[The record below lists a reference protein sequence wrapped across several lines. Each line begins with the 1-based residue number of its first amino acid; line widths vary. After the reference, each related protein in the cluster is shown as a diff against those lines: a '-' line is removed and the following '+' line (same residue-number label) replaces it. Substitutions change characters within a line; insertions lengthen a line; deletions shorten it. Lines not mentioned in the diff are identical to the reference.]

1 MTLLKRERDTHTDT
15 QAHVSTT
22 QEPLEET
29 DVKPQ
34 SEEKRLC
41 ICDIS
46 GTHNFS
52 HVMSESLC
60 RGGRRGAGHSKAGS
74 RQEQTA

>member
-1 MTLLKRERDTHTDT
+1 MALLKRETDTHTPT

-34 SEEKRLC
+34 SEEKRIY

-52 HVMSESLC
+52 HVMSVIN
-60 RGGRRGAGHSKAGS
+60 
-74 RQEQTA
+74 